1 MLQLGLFLI
10 SLILALHLFH
20 LLLKLAKGRA
30 HFALPEFVVVVYHAL
45 DLGVLEELVGA
56 EAFEGPCCG
65 LYDGAGG
72 LRHLLCW
79 SVAVM
84 AAVMLALALLVFVLG
99 MALLGLM
106 MVPLRESLGPLR
118 RPLSSCAVGL
128 ELSRSLLVASCSHGG
143 LEPPCL

>member
-10 SLILALHLFH
+10 SLILALHLFN
-20 LLLKLAKGRA
+20 LLLELAEGRA
-30 HFALPEFVVVVYHAL
+30 HFTLPKLVVVVYHAL

-65 LYDGAGG
+65 LHDSAGG

-79 SVAVM
+79 SVAVV
-84 AAVMLALALLVFVLG
+84 AAVMLALLVFVLG

-106 MVPLRESLGPLR
+106 MVPFGESLSPLR
-118 RPLSSCAVGL
+118 RPLSSCAMGL
-128 ELSRSLLVASCSHGG
+128 ELS
-143 LEPPCL
+143 